1 MNLNYWITE
10 ISLKRKW
17 WNVCLDLDFTWEKT
31 VKSIVWELK
40 GAGLL
45 NTTKL
50 GGKKKIIERSFS
62 LFYKILQVCLKEHPH
77 EFSRYKSPCP
87 KLFWS
92 RNRTSDWTWRTQ
104 EGMPNIVVAL
114 FCQFILIPT
123 SNQWGRHF
131 SPCHPCY
138 AGRTK
143 KEVNQPKS
151 HKARRDLQG
160 LTPPRIRLGLG
171 GYT

>member
-1 MNLNYWITE
+1 MNHWNFLEKKMVECVFRPWFYLGKNSEKHSLRTE
-10 ISLKRKW
+10 RSW
-17 WNVCLDLDFTWEKT
+17 TPQYHQ
-31 VKSIVWELK
+31 
-40 GAGLL
+40 A
-45 NTTKL
+45 